1 MNKKRL
7 RYFLYKKPQGLW
19 ELREYKNGSLLE
31 NGIALNKT
39 ATLIYKLCN
48 GKETVNEIINI
59 IWKKYMVDKRK
70 VRNDVVNCI
79 QELLNNGAI
88 KLKCNRN

>member
-1 MNKKRL
+1 MNEKRL
-7 RYFLYKKPQGLW
+7 RYLLYKKPRGLW

-48 GKETVNEIINI
+48 GRETVNEIINI
-59 IWKKYMVDKRK
+59 ICEKYIVDKQK
-70 VRNDVVNCI
+70 VRKDVANCI
-79 QELLNNGAI
+79 KELLNNGAI
-88 KLKCNRN
+88 KLRCNKN